1 MIVITTGI
9 SGSGKL
15 HEVDGAPGYVVRVVN
30 EGNRRI
36 AEEIRDGRWTSPI
49 RRLRYLDMGS
59 LMLERAR
66 DLGLVVR
73 TETILDMAPEA
84 LQELRAIAFTEVV
97 NDDALWE
104 PDLCTVLVTHA
115 CFWWKG
121 HLIPGLDTHYLKLL
135 FDETRR
141 RMPLP
146 DQTVVQETLPGL
158 RLAPPVR
165 PEGIFYATIVD
176 SVYQIQRRL
185 DTTEQWRRKV
195 TADDVIAWQ
204 EQEVFTSM
212 MLAAYERVPHYLIA
226 HDEPVQT
233 LFDLICFKRPKIY
246 LGYPITNLRRE
257 GQAHLIA
264 MAREFGKRLRGHFVV
279 FDPLSVKDEEAAAF
293 ARLSDRQFEEQFS
306 AAEREAILQWAG
318 SLDQVRAWARALNDR
333 TRLQLGR
340 ATVVRDLRLI
350 DQSDMNVVF
359 YPTSQMS
366 FGVLAEVTH
375 AHTTGKKVYI
385 LYPYKSISPFLEYYA
400 TGVRTPRA
408 DEPDPQTPEQIAA
421 FMQRAAEALLQE
433 LTRDHPS
440 VVPQRLESTR

>member
-1 MIVITTGI
+1 MIVIATGV

-15 HEVDGAPGYVVRVVN
+15 HEAGGAPGYLVRLVE

-36 AEEIRDGRWTSPI
+36 AQEQREGRWTSPI
-49 RRLRYLDMGS
+49 KRLRSFDMGG

-97 NDDALWE
+97 NDPALWE
-104 PDLCTVLVTHA
+104 ADLCTILVTHA

-141 RMPLP
+141 RMPPP
-146 DQTVVQETLPGL
+146 DQAAAVQETLPGL
-158 RLAPPVR
+158 RLAPPIR

-185 DTTEQWRRKV
+185 DETEQWKGRL
-195 TADDVIAWQ
+195 TADEVLAWQ
-204 EQEVFTSM
+204 EQEVFISS

-257 GQAHLIA
+257 GQARLIE
-264 MAREFGKRLRGHFVV
+264 MAREFGQRLRDHFVV
-279 FDPLSVKDEEAAAF
+279 FDPLSVKDEEAVAF
-293 ARLSDRQFEEQFS
+293 GKLGHQEFGEQFS
-306 AAEREAILQWAG
+306 PQERETVLAWAG
-318 SLDQVRAWARALNDR
+318 SLEQVRAWARGLDDR

-340 ATVVRDLRLI
+340 ATVIRDLRLI

-366 FGVLAEVTH
+366 FGVLSEMIH

-385 LYPYKSISPFLEYYA
+385 IYPYASISPFLEYNA
-400 TGVRTPRA
+400 TRVWTPGSNGA
-408 DEPDPQTPEQIAA
+408 NPGTPEEIQA
-421 FMQRAAEALLQE
+421 FMERATEEVRQE
-433 LTRDHPS
+433 LLREYN
-440 VVPQRLESTR
+440 LA

>member
-1 MIVITTGI
+1 MIVIATGI

-15 HEVDGAPGYVVRVVN
+15 SDAGGEPGYLVRLIG
-30 EGNRRI
+30 EGTRRI
-36 AEEIRDGRWTSPI
+36 AEEQREGRWASPI
-49 RRLRYLDMGS
+49 KRLRHVDLGR

-84 LQELRAIAFTEVV
+84 LQELRAIAFTEVA
-97 NDDALWE
+97 NDPALWE
-104 PDLCTVLVTHA
+104 PDLCTILVTHA

-141 RMPLP
+141 RMAQP
-146 DQTVVQETLPGL
+146 DETGVQETLPGL

-165 PEGIFYATIVD
+165 PEGIFYVTIID
-176 SVYQIQRRL
+176 GIYGIYRRL
-185 DTTEQWRRKV
+185 NETEQWRGRLKS
-195 TADDVIAWQ
+195 DEIIAWQ
-204 EQEVFTSM
+204 EQEVFISKM
-212 MLAAYERVPHYLIA
+212 FAAYERVPHYLIP
-226 HDEPVQT
+226 HDEPTKT
-233 LFDLICFKRPKIY
+233 LFDLICFKRPRIY

-257 GQAHLIA
+257 GQSALIER
-264 MAREFGKRLRGHFVV
+264 AREFGQRLRDHFVV

-293 ARLSDRQFEEQFS
+293 VKIGEREFEQQFS
-306 AAEREAILQWAG
+306 TQQRAEILAWAG
-318 SLDQVRAWARALNDR
+318 SLEELRAWAGGLDDR
-333 TRLQLGR
+333 TRLHLGR

-366 FGVLAEVTH
+366 FGVLSEMIH

-385 LYPYKSISPFLEYYA
+385 LYPFKSISPFLEFYA
-400 TGVRTPRA
+400 TGVRTPHA
-408 DEPDPQTPEQIAA
+408 EEPDPGTPESVEA
-421 FMQRAAEALLQE
+421 FMAQASEELVRELLRE
-433 LTRDHPS
+433 NGPK
-440 VVPQRLESTR
+440 

>member
-1 MIVITTGI
+1 MIVIATGI

-15 HEVDGAPGYVVRVVN
+15 HEAGGAPGYLVRLIE

-36 AEEIRDGRWTSPI
+36 AQEQREGRWASPI
-49 RRLRYLDMGS
+49 KRLRYVDVGQ
-59 LMLERAR
+59 LMLQRAA
-66 DLGLVVR
+66 DLGMVVR

-97 NDDALWE
+97 NDPALWE
-104 PDLCTVLVTHA
+104 PDLCTILVTHA

-141 RMPLP
+141 RMPAP
-146 DQTVVQETLPGL
+146 DERTVQETLPGL

-176 SVYQIQRRL
+176 SIYAIQRRL
-185 DTTEQWRRKV
+185 DETEQWRGKLEPAEV
-195 TADDVIAWQ
+195 LAWQ
-204 EQEVFTSM
+204 EQEVFVSM
-212 MLAAYERVPHYLIA
+212 MFAAYERVPHYLVA

-257 GQAHLIA
+257 GQAGLIE
-264 MAREFGKRLRGHFVV
+264 MAREFGRRLRGHFVV
-279 FDPLSVKDEEAAAF
+279 FDPLSVKDEEAASF
-293 ARLSDRQFEEQFS
+293 AKIGPEEFERQFSVDQQ
-306 AAEREAILQWAG
+306 AEILAWAG
-318 SLDQVRAWARALNDR
+318 TLQRVRTWAQRLDDR
-333 TRLQLGR
+333 TRLALGR

-366 FGVLAEVTH
+366 FGVLSEMIH

-385 LYPYKSISPFLEYYA
+385 LYPHRSISPFLEFYA
-400 TGVRTPRA
+400 SGVQNPRPG
-408 DEPDPQTPEQIAA
+408 EPDPQTPQEVSA
-421 FMQRAAEALLQE
+421 FMGQAADRLMGE
-433 LTRDHPS
+433 LVASHAT
-440 VVPQRLESTR
+440 

>member
-1 MIVITTGI
+1 MIVIATGV

-15 HEVDGAPGYVVRVVN
+15 SEASGGPGYIIRLID

-36 AEEIRDGRWTSPI
+36 ALEQREGRWTSPI
-49 RRLRYLDMGS
+49 KRLRYLDMGS

-66 DLGLVVR
+66 DLGMVVR

-84 LQELRAIAFTEVV
+84 LQELRAIAFTEVA
-97 NDDALWE
+97 NDPTLWE
-104 PDLCTVLVTHA
+104 PDLCTILVTHA

-141 RMPLP
+141 RMPV
-146 DQTVVQETLPGL
+146 DETVVQETLAGL

-165 PEGIFYATIVD
+165 PEGIFYATVVD

-185 DTTEQWRRKV
+185 EATEQWREKLE
-195 TADDVIAWQ
+195 ADEVIAWQ
-204 EQEVFTSM
+204 EQEVFVSKM
-212 MLAAYERVPHYLIA
+212 FAAYERVPHYLIA

-246 LGYPITNLRRE
+246 IGYPITNLRRE
-257 GQAHLIA
+257 GQAQLIE
-264 MAREFGKRLRGHFVV
+264 MAREFGQRLRRHFVV
-279 FDPLSVKDEEAAAF
+279 FDPLSVKDEEAASF
-293 ARLSDRQFEEQFS
+293 AKIGDEEFDRQFS
-306 AAEREAILQWAG
+306 ADQKAEILAWAG
-318 SLDQVRAWARALNDR
+318 SLENVRSWARRLDDR

-340 ATVVRDLRLI
+340 TTVVRDLRLI

-366 FGVLAEVTH
+366 FGVLSEMIH

-385 LYPYKSISPFLEYYA
+385 IYPFKSISPFLEYYA
-400 TGVRTPRA
+400 SGVFNPKSEDA
-408 DEPDPQTPEQIAA
+408 DPQAPEEIAA
-421 FMQRAAEALLQE
+421 FMRKAAGRLVDTLLAE
-433 LTRDHPS
+433 TA
-440 VVPQRLESTR
+440 

>member
-1 MIVITTGI
+1 MIVIATGI

-15 HEVDGAPGYVVRVVN
+15 HEAGGAPGYLVRLV
-30 EGNRRI
+30 EDGNRRI
-36 AEEIRDGRWTSPI
+36 AQEQREGRWTSPI
-49 RRLRYLDMGS
+49 KRLRYVDMGQ
-59 LMLERAR
+59 LMLRRAA
-66 DLGLVVR
+66 DLGMVVR

-97 NDDALWE
+97 NDPALWE
-104 PDLCTVLVTHA
+104 PDLCTILVTHA

-141 RMPLP
+141 RMPPP
-146 DQTVVQETLPGL
+146 DERVVQETLPGL

-176 SVYQIQRRL
+176 SIYTIQRRL
-185 DTTEQWRRKV
+185 DETEQWRGKLE
-195 TADDVIAWQ
+195 ADDVIAWQ
-204 EQEVFTSM
+204 EQEVFVSM
-212 MLAAYERVPHYLIA
+212 MFAAYERVPHYLVA

-233 LFDLICFKRPKIY
+233 LFDLICFKRSKIY

-257 GQAHLIA
+257 GQAGLIE
-264 MAREFGKRLRGHFVV
+264 MAREFGRRLRGHFVV

-293 ARLSDRQFEEQFS
+293 AKIGPQEFEQQFS
-306 AAEREAILQWAG
+306 PDQQEEILAWAG
-318 SLDQVRAWARALNDR
+318 SLEQVGAWAQGLDHR
-333 TRLQLGR
+333 TRLMLGR

-366 FGVLAEVTH
+366 FGVLAEMIH
-375 AHTTGKKVYI
+375 ARTTGKKVYI
-385 LYPYKSISPFLEYYA
+385 LYPHRSISPFLEFYA
-400 TGVRTPRA
+400 TGMQNPKP
-408 DEPDPQTPEQIAA
+408 DEPDPQTPAEVAA
-421 FMQRAAEALLQE
+421 FMGRAADRLMTELEASHG
-433 LTRDHPS
+433 T
-440 VVPQRLESTR
+440 

>member
-1 MIVITTGI
+1 MIVIATGI
-9 SGSGKL
+9 SGGGKL
-15 HEVDGAPGYVVRVVN
+15 SEAGGGPGYIVRLIE

-36 AEEIRDGRWTSPI
+36 AQEQREGRWTSPI
-49 RRLRYLDMGS
+49 KRLRYLDMGS
-59 LMLERAR
+59 LMLQRAA

-97 NDDALWE
+97 NDPALWD
-104 PDLCTVLVTHA
+104 PDLCTILVTHA

-141 RMPLP
+141 RMPP
-146 DQTVVQETLPGL
+146 VDDAVQETLPGL

-165 PEGIFYATIVD
+165 PEGIFYATVVD
-176 SVYQIQRRL
+176 SVYAIQRRL
-185 DTTEQWRRKV
+185 EETDQWRGRIE
-195 TADDVIAWQ
+195 TSELIAWQ
-204 EQEVFTSM
+204 EQEVFISKM
-212 MLAAYERVPHYLIA
+212 FAAYERVPHYLIA

-233 LFDLICFKRPKIY
+233 LLDLICFKRPKIY
-246 LGYPITNLRRE
+246 IGYPITNLRRE
-257 GQAHLIA
+257 GNAPLIE
-264 MAREFGKRLRGHFVV
+264 MAREFGQRLRRHFVV
-279 FDPLSVKDEEAAAF
+279 FDPLSVKDEEAATIAKMSEEEF
-293 ARLSDRQFEEQFS
+293 ERQFSDEQKT
-306 AAEREAILQWAG
+306 EILSWAG
-318 SLDQVRAWARALNDR
+318 SLDKVRAWGRRLDDH

-366 FGVLAEVTH
+366 FGVLAEMIH

-385 LYPYKSISPFLEYYA
+385 VYPYKSISPFLEYYA
-400 TGVRTPRA
+400 SGVFNPRRDEADPRTPGEIVGFVRRA
-408 DEPDPQTPEQIAA
+408 SDRLVD
-421 FMQRAAEALLQE
+421 ALLADAAWAP
-433 LTRDHPS
+433 TPVSR
-440 VVPQRLESTR
+440 

>member
-1 MIVITTGI
+1 MIVIATGI

-15 HEVDGAPGYVVRVVN
+15 HEADGAPGYVVRMVN
-30 EGNRRI
+30 EGNERI
-36 AEEIRDGRWTSPI
+36 AREMREGRWTSPI

-59 LMLERAR
+59 LMLESAR

-97 NDDALWE
+97 NDDAMWE

-146 DQTVVQETLPGL
+146 QPVVQETLPGL

-165 PEGIFYATIVD
+165 PEGIFYATVVD

-185 DTTEQWRRKV
+185 DATEQWKRKL
-195 TADDVIAWQ
+195 TADEVIAWQ

-264 MAREFGKRLRGHFVV
+264 MAREFGRRLRGHFVV

-293 ARLSDRQFEEQFS
+293 ARLSDQQFEEQFS
-306 AAEREAILQWAG
+306 ATEREDILSWAG
-318 SLDQVRAWARALNDR
+318 SLDHLRAWGHGLNDR

-359 YPTSQMS
+359 YPTSHMS

-375 AHTTGKKVYI
+375 AYTTGKKVYI
-385 LYPYKSISPFLEYYA
+385 LYPYKSLSPFLEYYA
-400 TGVRTPRA
+400 TGVRNPRPE
-408 DEPDPQTPEQIAA
+408 EPDPQTPEQIAA
-421 FMQRAAEALLQE
+421 FMQRAADALLQE
-433 LTRDHPS
+433 LTRDHPT

>member
-1 MIVITTGI
+1 MIVIATGI

-15 HEVDGAPGYVVRVVN
+15 HEADGAPGYVVRVVN
-30 EGNRRI
+30 EGNQRI
-36 AEEIRDGRWTSPI
+36 AKEVRAGRWASPI

-104 PDLCTVLVTHA
+104 PDLCTILVTHA

-121 HLIPGLDTHYLKLL
+121 RLIPGLDTHYLKLL

-141 RMPLP
+141 RMPP
-146 DQTVVQETLPGL
+146 AEETVVQEPLAGL
-158 RLAPPVR
+158 RLAPPIR

-176 SVYQIQRRL
+176 SVYQILRRL
-185 DTTEQWRRKV
+185 EVTEQWRGKV
-195 TADDVIAWQ
+195 MTDDVIAWQ

-212 MLAAYERVPHYLIA
+212 MLAAYERVPHYVIP
-226 HDEPVQT
+226 HDEPDQT
-233 LFDLICFKRPKIY
+233 LFDLICFKRPRIY

-257 GQAHLIA
+257 GQANLIA
-264 MAREFGKRLRGHFVV
+264 MAREFGKRLRRHFVV

-293 ARLSDRQFEEQFS
+293 ARLDDVGFDAQFAS
-306 AAEREAILQWAG
+306 GEREALVAWAG
-318 SLDQVRAWARALNDR
+318 SIEKVRAWARGLNDR

-366 FGVLAEVTH
+366 FGVLGEMIH
-375 AHTTGKKVYI
+375 AHTTGKRVYI
-385 LYPYKSISPFLEYYA
+385 VYPFRSISPFLEFYA
-400 TGVRTPRA
+400 TGVRNPGP
-408 DEPDPQTPEQIAA
+408 DERDPQTPDEIAA
-421 FMQRAAEALLQE
+421 FMRRASDVLADE
-433 LTRDHPS
+433 LIRGLPE
-440 VVPQRLESTR
+440 PLESRR